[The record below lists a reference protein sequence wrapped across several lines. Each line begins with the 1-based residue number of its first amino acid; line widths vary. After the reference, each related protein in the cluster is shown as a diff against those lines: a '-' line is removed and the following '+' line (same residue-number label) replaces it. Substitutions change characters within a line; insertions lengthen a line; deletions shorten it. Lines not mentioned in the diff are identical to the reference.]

1 MCVRVCACVFGCP
14 GCVSVCETVSVTLS
28 VCMLCFGSVCFVEVD
43 SMNVAHIWKCG
54 SFSSKNEPQMVCF
67 RVNS

>member
-1 MCVRVCACVFGCP
+1 MYVCCV
-14 GCVSVCETVSVTLS
+14 
-28 VCMLCFGSVCFVEVD
+28 GSVCVVEVD